1 MIYRTV
7 ALLSLLIADSASSFQ
22 TPSIFGRSYPGR
34 QSETALSSSYL
45 DSLSLPA
52 KSSDTKYAPAKL
64 SDTKEVLPK
73 LKEDVQ
79 NVPQSKTTS
88 PPSYLDSLNG
98 GVEEK
103 TINLVEEEVMPPVV
117 VGPEPFVESIIEGT
131 NQKIYFPPF
140 AHANL
145 AYFDLEEMRSKGPRP
160 VFDWGTP
167 EDFTRKL
174 GEAGKLS
181 VGAWFCTEGGW
192 NSPKAKAATEIFYV
206 LSGNGCLQDDDG
218 EKHYFGPGD
227 TVIIPKGHQGRW
239 DVFEPIHKIWAVN
252 SHDEIE
258 DQKSSVVVAKYH
270 NFAPQY
276 LEDLIDPLS
285 GGYPIDAASTVIY
298 SVGPTEVG
306 IWTCDSP
313 VTIDCAPFLTP
324 MFFHVL
330 EGVICISDYATGYA
344 RRCVPGDTVLLP
356 EGWCGTMDIIQPVK
370 KLWTTAASV
379 RPREKK
385 SIEWLP

>member
-1 MIYRTV
+1 MIYKTA
-7 ALLSLLIADSASSFQ
+7 ALLSLLIAHSASSFQ
-22 TPSIFGRSYPGR
+22 TPSIVGRSYPR
-34 QSETALSSSYL
+34 TKSETALSSTYL

-52 KSSDTKYAPAKL
+52 KPSV
-64 SDTKEVLPK
+64 TKETPPK
-73 LKEDVQ
+73 SKESVQ
-79 NVPQSKTTS
+79 NVPKSTITS
-88 PPSYLDSLNG
+88 PSSYLNSLG
-98 GVEEK
+98 GNVQEK
-103 TINLVEEEVMPPVV
+103 TIELVEEEIIPPVAPLPPVV
-117 VGPEPFVESIIEGT
+117 VGPEPFVESSIEGT
-131 NQKIYFPPF
+131 DEKIYFPPF

-145 AYFDLEEMRSKGPRP
+145 AFFGLEEMRSKGPRP

-167 EDFTRKL
+167 QDFTRKL

-206 LSGNGCLQDDDG
+206 LNGNGCLQDGDG

-252 SHDEIE
+252 SHEEIE
-258 DQKSSVVVAKYH
+258 DEESRVRVANYH
-270 NFAPQY
+270 SFAPQY
-276 LEDLIDPLS
+276 LDDLIDPLS
-285 GGYPIDAASTVIY
+285 GGYPIDAASSVIY

-313 VTIDCAPFLTP
+313 ITIDCAPFRTP

-330 EGVICISDYATGYA
+330 EGVMCISDYATGYA

-356 EGWCGTMDIIQPVK
+356 EGWCGKMDIIQPVK
-370 KLWTTAASV
+370 KLWTTAATE
-379 RPREKK
+379 RPRKK
-385 SIEWLP
+385 HMLDWLP